1 MALNLPDYIEF
12 TQNSKQYIADF
23 LVENSYS
30 QLFVLVD
37 ENTKQYCSPIVNK
50 SIKNA
55 TVIEISSG
63 EQNKTLTTCTYIW
76 EAFTNSNADR
86 NALLINLG
94 GGVIG
99 DMGGF
104 CASTYK
110 RGIDFIN
117 IPTTLL
123 SQVDASIGGK
133 LGIDFNG
140 FKNHIGLFNLPKK
153 VIIDPIFL
161 QTLPQNQ
168 IRSGFAEMLKHGF
181 IQSKDQLE
189 ELYTLDISNCEWDKF
204 IKQSIQIK
212 NAIVAADPFEKNERK
227 FLNFGHT
234 IGHAVESYFINNDL
248 PILHGE
254 AVAIGMITE
263 GYLSNQ
269 HLPFSNNDKNKLEQ
283 IIDKY
288 FDRLKIPENGIEE
301 ILNNLDQDKKNEDS
315 KIQSV
320 LLNQIGEATHSI
332 EITKKEV
339 ADALKYYNAK

>member
-1 MALNLPDYIEF
+1 MTLKLPDYIEF

-23 LVENSYS
+23 LAENIYS
-30 QLFVLVD
+30 KLFVLVD
-37 ENTKQYCSPIVNK
+37 ENTKEYCFPLVIDSV
-50 SIKNA
+50 KNA
-55 TVIEISSG
+55 TIIEISSG
-63 EQNKTLTTCTYIW
+63 EQNKTLTTCSYIW
-76 EAFTNSNADR
+76 DAFTNANTDK

-153 VIIDPIFL
+153 VIIDPSFL
-161 QTLPQNQ
+161 KTLPQNQ
-168 IRSGFAEMLKHGF
+168 IQSGFAEMLKHGF
-181 IQSKDQLE
+181 IQSKNHLE
-189 ELYTLDISNCEWDKF
+189 ELYALDITNCEWNKF
-204 IKQSIQIK
+204 IKKSIQIK
-212 NAIVAADPFEKNERK
+212 NDIVTTDPFEKNERK

-234 IGHAVESYFINNDL
+234 VGHAVESYFINNNL

-254 AVAIGMITE
+254 AVAMGMIVE
-263 GYLSNQ
+263 GYLATQRLS
-269 HLPFSNNDKNKLEQ
+269 FSNNDKNKLEE

-288 FDRLKIPENGIEE
+288 FSRLEIPNNGMEE
-301 ILNNLDQDKKNEDS
+301 ILNNLDQDKKNKDS

-320 LLNQIGEATHSI
+320 LLKQIGTPVHSI

-339 ADALKYYNAK
+339 ADALNYYNAK